1 MPAEPAR
8 PLSPESAQ
16 ARLSALTSEGQATI
30 PADLRRSVGLRP
42 GDLVEFELDGDRIVL
57 RKVPPL
63 DHAWNTDQSRVMSEW
78 DSEEDAVFDE

>member
-8 PLSPESAQ
+8 PLSPESGQ

-63 DHAWNTDQSRVMSEW
+63 DHAWNTGQARVMSEW